1 MTLLSADQIIKKILS
16 VRTDLTAKSIKEM
29 MEKKIIETGEI
40 LTQEGAAYMVANE
53 LGINVLNNY
62 NINTNLK
69 IDDLASGIGNATV
82 NGRVL
87 KLYPITTFVRSNGS
101 EGKVG
106 RILIAD
112 DTGTVN
118 VVLWDGQTEVIEG
131 GRVAQGQI
139 IRVLHGYTRTGLDG
153 KPEINVGSRGEI
165 IIQPT
170 DVNPE
175 EYPEADGFEAKSSEH
190 IKIVDLKRDMTSV
203 DVIARVVAVG
213 SVREFERP
221 SDQVGKVV
229 DLLLEDSTGMVR
241 LAIWDEQT
249 KNVANLSL
257 GDVVRVK
264 NAYVRERVGRIQLNL
279 GKYGVLEVNP
289 INIDQE
295 SVPLACQENVLVDE
309 LMINMQNVT
318 VHGDI
323 ATLPILRSVTT
334 SKGKK
339 VKLADFMLED
349 ESGEVKTTIW
359 RALADV
365 VEGLPVGSR
374 IEVKNAYVRE
384 GLDGSPELSSNTF
397 TQIKVISR
405 SRESTDRS
413 LV

>member
-1 MTLLSADQIIKKILS
+1 MSLLSADQIIKKILS
-16 VRTDLTAKSIKEM
+16 IRADLTANSIKEM
-29 MEKKIIETGEI
+29 MEKKIMETGEI

-62 NINTNLK
+62 DINTNLK
-69 IDDLASGIGNATV
+69 INDLASGIGNATV
-82 NGRVL
+82 NGRIL
-87 KLYPITTFVRSNGS
+87 TLYPITTFVRSDGS
-101 EGKVG
+101 KGKVG

-112 DTGTVN
+112 NTGIVN
-118 VVLWDGQTEVIEG
+118 VVLWDGQTEVLESE
-131 GRVAQGQI
+131 RVAQGQI

-165 IIQPT
+165 IIQPI
-170 DVNPE
+170 DVNPD
-175 EYPEADGFEAKSSEH
+175 EYPEADDFEVILSEH
-190 IKIVDLKRDMTSV
+190 IKIVDLKRDMMNV

-213 SVREFERP
+213 SIREFERP
-221 SDQVGKVV
+221 SDQVGKVA
-229 DLLLEDSTGMVR
+229 DLLIKDSTGMVR

-249 KNVANLSL
+249 KNVAVLSP

-264 NAYVRERVGRIQLNL
+264 NAYVRERGGRVQLNL

-289 INIDQE
+289 INIDQK
-295 SVPLACQENVLVDE
+295 SIPFACQERVLVDE
-309 LMINMQNVT
+309 LMSSMQNVT

-323 ATLPILRSVTT
+323 VTVPVLRSVTT

-349 ESGEVKTTIW
+349 ESGEIKTTIW

-405 SRESTDRS
+405 SKGSADRS

>member
-1 MTLLSADQIIKKILS
+1 MSLLSADQIIKKILS
-16 VRTDLTAKSIKEM
+16 IRADLTANSIKEM
-29 MEKKIIETGEI
+29 MEKKIMETGEI

-62 NINTNLK
+62 DINTNLK
-69 IDDLASGIGNATV
+69 INDLASGIGNATV
-82 NGRVL
+82 NGRIL
-87 KLYPITTFVRSNGS
+87 TLYPITTFVRSDGS
-101 EGKVG
+101 KGKVG

-112 DTGTVN
+112 NTGIVN
-118 VVLWDGQTEVIEG
+118 VVLWDGQTEVLESE
-131 GRVAQGQI
+131 RVAQGQI

-170 DVNPE
+170 DVNPD
-175 EYPEADGFEAKSSEH
+175 EYPEADDFEVTRSEH
-190 IKIVDLKRDMTSV
+190 IKIVDLKKDMMNV

-229 DLLLEDSTGMVR
+229 DLLLKDSTGMVR

-249 KNVANLSL
+249 KNVAVLSL

-264 NAYVRERVGRIQLNL
+264 NAYVRDRGGRIQLNL

-289 INIDQE
+289 INIGQE
-295 SVPLACQENVLVDE
+295 SVPLVRQERVLVDE

-318 VHGDI
+318 VHGAI
-323 ATLPILRSVTT
+323 ATVPILRSVTT

-339 VKLADFMLED
+339 VKLTEFMLED
-349 ESGEVKTTIW
+349 ESGEVKITIW
-359 RALADV
+359 RDLANV
-365 VEGLPVGSR
+365 VDGLPVSSR

-405 SRESTDRS
+405 SKGSEDRS

>member
-1 MTLLSADQIIKKILS
+1 MSLLSADQIIKKILS
-16 VRTDLTAKSIKEM
+16 GRTDLTASSIKEM
-29 MEKKIIETGEI
+29 MEKKIRETGEI

-87 KLYPITTFVRSNGS
+87 KLYPITTFVRSDGS

-118 VVLWDGQTEVIEG
+118 VVLWNGQTEVIEG

-170 DVNPE
+170 DVNPG
-175 EYPEADGFEAKSSEH
+175 EYPEADDFEDKSSEH
-190 IKIVDLKRDMTSV
+190 IKIVDLKRDMMSV
-203 DVIARVVAVG
+203 DVVARVVAVG

-249 KNVANLSL
+249 KNATVLSP
-257 GDVVRVK
+257 GDVVRVN
-264 NAYVRERVGRIQLNL
+264 NAYVRERGGRIQLNL

-295 SVPLACQENVLVDE
+295 SIPLARQEHVLVDD

-323 ATLPILRSVTT
+323 ATVPISRSVTT